1 MTAVPP
7 SLSYDLCPVLGLGE
21 NLEGSAIGNGL
32 GEGNQE
38 GLPGGGET
46 YTISRQEEEQEDGGG
61 VFGERKEY
69 RKKTPRPETTWH
81 HQKTLSSVGS
91 LGREVRLGCWAKA
104 RE

>member
-32 GEGNQE
+32 EEGNQE

-69 RKKTPRPETTWH
+69 RKK
-81 HQKTLSSVGS
+81 HQGLKQPGIIRKHSAV
-91 LGREVRLGCWAKA
+91 
-104 RE
+104 